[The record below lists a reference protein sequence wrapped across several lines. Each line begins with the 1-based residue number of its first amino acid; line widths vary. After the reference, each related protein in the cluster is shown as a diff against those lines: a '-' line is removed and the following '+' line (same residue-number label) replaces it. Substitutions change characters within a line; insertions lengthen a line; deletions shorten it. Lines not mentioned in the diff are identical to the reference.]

1 MAYRP
6 VRKAGLLIPSGSLQN
21 PDALHLHVILT
32 DKCAD
37 GFQLLGSIASIKRG
51 QHHDPTC
58 IIELEE
64 HRFIKHRSYVVYR
77 RFNTIAASHITK
89 CVDGWV
95 YRKHDPATDEIYER
109 ICDGITI
116 SEFVPR
122 RILDYWD
129 ENRP

>member
-6 VRKAGLLIPSGSLQN
+6 VRKAGLLIPSGSHRN

-37 GFQLLGSIASIKRG
+37 GFQLLGSIASGKRG
-51 QHHDPTC
+51 RRHDPTC
-58 IIELEE
+58 IIEPGE
-64 HRFIKHRSYVVYR
+64 HRFITHRSYVVYR
-77 RFNTIAASHITK
+77 RFSTTAASHITK

-95 YRKHDPATDEIYER
+95 YFKHDPVTDELYGR
-109 ICDGITI
+109 MCDGITI
-116 SEFVPR
+116 SEFPPR
-122 RILDYWD
+122 RIIDYWE